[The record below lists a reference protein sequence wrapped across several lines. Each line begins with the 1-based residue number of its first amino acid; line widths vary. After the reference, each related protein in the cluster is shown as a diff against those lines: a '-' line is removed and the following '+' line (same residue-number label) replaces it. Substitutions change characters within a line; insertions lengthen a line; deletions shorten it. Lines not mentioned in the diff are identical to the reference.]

1 MQHIAV
7 QRLCT
12 ALVVSAVKDA
22 KGGNVERANVAREW
36 LRGQSS
42 PVSLAS
48 CLDYLDIPTGAIVE
62 RLKTL

>member
-22 KGGNVERANVAREW
+22 KGGNVERADVAREW
-36 LRGQSS
+36 LQGQVS
-42 PVSLAS
+42 PVALEM
-48 CLDYLDIPTGAIVE
+48 CLHYLDIPIEGIVE
-62 RLKTL
+62 RLGSL

>member
-22 KGGNVERANVAREW
+22 KGGNVERADVAREW
-36 LRGQSS
+36 LQGQVS

-48 CLDYLDIPTGAIVE
+48 CLDYLDIPTDTIVE
-62 RLKTL
+62 RLGTL